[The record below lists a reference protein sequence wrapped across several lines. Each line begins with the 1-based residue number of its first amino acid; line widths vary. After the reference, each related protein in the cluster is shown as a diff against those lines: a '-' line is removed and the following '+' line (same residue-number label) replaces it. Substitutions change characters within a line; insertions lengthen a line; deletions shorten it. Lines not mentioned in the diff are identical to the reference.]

1 MSNRELSLIVNR
13 FGQGALR
20 SKHKLSLN
28 VETFGQGAL
37 RSKLK
42 LSLNV
47 TFVGNFFQA
56 NDGLVNIVTI
66 AAPDQAREGDRSG
79 KVRLG

>member
-1 MSNRELSLIVNR
+1 MSKRVLSLNVNR

-28 VETFGQGAL
+28 VYTFGQGAL
-37 RSKLK
+37 RSKHK

-47 TFVGNFFQA
+47 DSFVGNFFQA
-56 NDGLVNIVTI
+56 NEGLVTIVTI
-66 AAPDQAREGDRSG
+66 AT
-79 KVRLG
+79 